1 MKTLHLGLHFWHGEL
16 VSATQMTLEERIAEI
31 KTDKPLSQ
39 QRTRLRLI
47 REILP
52 SELPETLRPIWAA
65 LQKAKADVDK
75 AWAEWDKARAAWR
88 KALVENRGILEAWHK
103 SICANCPWN
112 GKEIVFET

>member
-1 MKTLHLGLHFWHGEL
+1 
-16 VSATQMTLEERIAEI
+16 MTLEERIAEI

-65 LQKAKADVDK
+65 LQKAEADVDK
-75 AWAEWDKARAAWR
+75 AWAEWDKARAEWDKARAEWDKTRAAWR
-88 KALVENRGILEAWHK
+88 KALVENRAILEAWHER
-103 SICANCPWN
+103 ICPNCPWN